1 MTRVMGVDLGAKRT
15 GVAISAGSIAHPLT
29 VLDASGSE
37 LVDRLADLARD
48 EGVTDIVVGDPIRLD
63 GTLGAAA
70 EQARETA
77 ECLRRATGLEVTLW
91 DERLSTAEVERTM
104 VRGGVRRRARRAVVD
119 KLAAAVLLQSY
130 LDARASREA
139 AP

>member
-15 GVAISAGSIAHPLT
+15 GVAISAGFIAHPLT
-29 VLDASGSE
+29 VLEASGSE
-37 LVDRLADLARD
+37 LVDRLADLARE
-48 EGVTDIVVGDPIRLD
+48 EGVAEIVVGDPIRLD
-63 GTLGAAA
+63 GTLGPAA

-77 ECLRRATGLEVTLW
+77 ECLRIATGIAVTLW
-91 DERLSTAEVERTM
+91 DERLTTAEVDRAM
-104 VRGGVRRRARRAVVD
+104 LSGGVRRRARRAVVD

-130 LDARASREA
+130 LDARAPREA